1 MDPILRPTLLFY
13 FMMMIVLSPLSA
25 QDTSAYLLN
34 EHQEDT
40 IKTFEMPQIMV
51 VGNYPGVLKQIPGSL
66 TLIQPKDNAKTQ
78 PFTLNELIRRAP
90 GLNVTDE
97 EGIGLR
103 INIGI
108 RGLDPDRSRNVLM
121 LEDGIPLA
129 LNPYGEP
136 EMYFSPTIDKIQGIE
151 VLKGSGQIYYGP
163 QTTGGVIN
171 FITQDP
177 PDQEQTQVR
186 IKGGQGGLFAGYV
199 SYGNTI
205 GKTGFLIYGLHKRAN
220 DLGTMDFQL
229 TDVGAKIKV
238 ELNDKSRIGLKIGMY
253 DEQSNATYIGITRS
267 MYESG
272 DQDFVRMAPGDQLPV
287 RRYHSSLT
295 HDWTVSNTFKLK
307 TTAFAYT
314 TTRNW
319 LRQEFSSN
327 PSAANQ
333 TGVIWGDPNIPGDA
347 VYMLNTSGNRNRQF
361 EVAGLE
367 TRSSWKTQ
375 FAGKQNTLD
384 AGLRFM
390 YERAFEQFII
400 GAKADAAAGNMRD
413 NEIRT
418 GYAYSAFVQDKLE
431 LSPKFSITAGLRLE
445 VFDYERHI
453 LRGRFAINGSN
464 QTRDTSVIA
473 SDLTVAIIP
482 GAGINYALTE
492 NVTLFA
498 GVHRGFAPPRV
509 KDALTGEGA
518 SLDLDA
524 ELSTNYELG
533 FRWEQAQIYQL
544 GITGFFMDFE
554 NQIIPVSQSSGN
566 VNATGLINGGRT
578 RHQGME
584 LNGRFDFGKW
594 WELKDSY
601 TLEAALTYVQSTY
614 SADRFV
620 GSELTN
626 VKGNQLPYA
635 PEWLLWAGI
644 GAEWAFGLGFQWNS
658 HFMAE
663 QFTDE
668 INSTLASADGRN
680 GLIDSRW
687 VHDLTISYKVPA
699 WNTGFHV
706 AIKNITDE
714 RYIASRRP
722 QGIRVG
728 LPRLLTIGADF
739 NF

>member
-1 MDPILRPTLLFY
+1 MDSTLRPILLLSVWI
-13 FMMMIVLSPLSA
+13 FMCSQSLGA
-25 QDTSAYLLN
+25 QDFADINSTEN
-34 EHQEDT
+34 QEDT
-40 IKTFEMPQIMV
+40 IKTFDMPQVMV
-51 VGNYPGVLKQIPGSL
+51 VGNYSGVLRQIPGSF
-66 TLIQPKDNAKTQ
+66 TLIQSQDHSKTR

-103 INIGI
+103 VNIGI

-121 LEDGIPLA
+121 LEDGVPLA

-136 EMYFSPTIDKIQGIE
+136 EMYFSPAIDKIQGIE

-177 PDQEQTQVR
+177 PDQEQTQLR

-205 GKTGFLIYGLHKRAN
+205 GKTGFLVYGLHKRAN
-220 DLGTMDFQL
+220 DIGTMNFTL
-229 TDVGAKIKV
+229 TDVGAKIKI
-238 ELNDKSRIGLKIGMY
+238 ELNEKSWIGLKIGMY
-253 DEQSNATYIGITRS
+253 DEQSNATYIGITQS
-267 MYESG
+267 MYERG

-287 RRYHSSLT
+287 RRYHSSIT
-295 HDWTVSNTFKLK
+295 HDWSLSNTFKLK

-319 LRQEFSSN
+319 LRQDFSSN
-327 PSAANQ
+327 PAATNQ
-333 TGVIWGDPNIPGDA
+333 TGVVWGDPNVPGAA
-347 VYMLNTSGNRNRQF
+347 VYMLNSSGNRNRQF

-367 TRSSWKTQ
+367 TRSTWKTRIG
-375 FAGKQNTLD
+375 GKQNTLD
-384 AGLRFM
+384 GGLRFM
-390 YERAFEQFII
+390 YERAYEQFII
-400 GAKADAAAGNMRD
+400 GAKADAAGGNMRD
-413 NEIRT
+413 NEVRT

-431 LSPKFSITAGLRLE
+431 LSEKWAITAGLRLE

-453 LRGRFAINGSN
+453 LRGRFLINGTN
-464 QTRDTSVIA
+464 QARDTSVIA
-473 SDLTVAIIP
+473 SDLTFAIIP
-482 GAGINYALTE
+482 GAGINYALAE
-492 NVTLFA
+492 NITLFA

-509 KDALTGEGA
+509 KDALTGEGT

-524 ELSTNYELG
+524 ELSTNYEIGL
-533 FRWEQAQIYQL
+533 RWDQAQIYQF

-566 VNATGLINGGRT
+566 VNATGLVNGGRT
-578 RHQGME
+578 RHQGLE

-594 WELKDSY
+594 WQMKDSY
-601 TLEAALTYVQSTY
+601 ILEAALTYVQSTY

-635 PEWLLWAGI
+635 PEWLFWGGI
-644 GAEWAFGLGFQWNS
+644 GAEWSFGLGFQWNS
-658 HFMAE
+658 HFMAG

-668 INSTLASADGRN
+668 INSTIASADGRN
-680 GLIDSRW
+680 GLINSRW
-687 VHDLTISYKVPA
+687 VHDLTITYKVPA

-706 AIKNITDE
+706 AVKNITDE

>member
-1 MDPILRPTLLFY
+1 MYQYLRPTLYAIL
-13 FMMMIVLSPLSA
+13 MMTCLIRPLKA
-25 QDTSAYLLN
+25 QDYSN
-34 EHQEDT
+34 FEVFENQEDT
-40 IKTFEMPQIMV
+40 LKTFEMPQVMV

-103 INIGI
+103 VNIGI

-121 LEDGIPLA
+121 LEDGVPLA

-136 EMYFSPTIDKIQGIE
+136 EMYFSPSIDKIQGIE

-186 IKGGQGGLFAGYV
+186 IKGGQGGLFSSYV

-205 GKTGFLIYGLHKRAN
+205 GKTGFVLYGLHKRAN
-220 DLGTMDFQL
+220 NLGNMDFKL
-229 TDVGAKIKV
+229 TDIGAKLKI
-238 ELNDKSRIGLKIGMY
+238 ELSPNSRIGLKIGMY
-253 DEQSNATYIGITRS
+253 DELSNATYIGITQT
-267 MYESG
+267 MYDRA
-272 DQDFVRMAPGDQLPV
+272 DQDFVRMAPGDLLPV

-295 HDWTVSNTFKLK
+295 HDWSISPAFKLK

-333 TGVIWGDPNIPGDA
+333 TGVVWGDPNIPGGA
-347 VYMLNTSGNRNRQF
+347 VFMLNTSGNRNRQF
-361 EVAGLE
+361 EVAGIE

-375 FAGKQNTLD
+375 IAGKENTLD
-384 AGLRFM
+384 VGLRFM
-390 YERAFEQFII
+390 YERALEQFII
-400 GAKADAAAGNMRD
+400 GAKADASAGNMRD
-413 NEIRT
+413 NEVRT
-418 GYAYSAFVQDKLE
+418 GLAYSVFAQDKLE
-431 LSPKFSITAGLRLE
+431 ISDKFSLTAGVRLE

-453 LRGRFAINGSN
+453 LRGRFMINGSN
-464 QTRDTSVIA
+464 QARDTSVVA

-482 GAGINYALTE
+482 GAGLNYNINE
-492 NVTLFA
+492 NATVFA

-509 KDALTGEGA
+509 KDALTGEGN

-524 ELSTNYELG
+524 ELSTNYEVG
-533 FRWEQAQIYQL
+533 FRWSESQAYQI
-544 GITGFFMDFE
+544 GITAFYMDFE

-578 RHQGME
+578 KHQGLE
-584 LNGRFDFGKW
+584 FNGRFDFGKW
-594 WELKDSY
+594 WKIKDSY
-601 TLEAALTYVQSTY
+601 TIEAAVTYVQSTY
-614 SADRFV
+614 SDDRLV

-626 VKGNQLPYA
+626 VKGNKLPYA
-635 PEWLLWAGI
+635 PEWLFWGGI
-644 GAEWAFGLGFQWNS
+644 GAEWSFGLGFQWNS

-668 INSTLASADGRN
+668 INSTIASADGRN

-687 VHDLTISYKVPA
+687 VHDLTISYKIPS
-699 WNTGFHV
+699 WRTGFHL

-728 LPRLLTIGADF
+728 LPRLLTLGADF
-739 NF
+739 TF